1 MLLSPAEATAI
12 ISQHL
17 PSLPS
22 EDCGLSSAHGRI
34 LRRSIKTDRDLPAF
48 DRVTM
53 DGFALNSA
61 DLADDPSRPL
71 RIVGF
76 QAAGMMAQ
84 TLAASGQ
91 AIEIATGAVMP
102 HGADVIVPYEETERD
117 GDTFTLASGTTV
129 TPGQNLHRR
138 ASDFRSGAELITP
151 GTRLTGR
158 EIAVA
163 ATCGATHLTV
173 ATRPS
178 IAVIA
183 TGDELVE
190 IDVPHIAAHQIRK
203 SNDHALRAALLQSG
217 LASRIERFHLRD
229 HRPEIEQSLKNIL
242 AQFDVVI
249 LTGGV
254 SKGKLDYIPEVLAE
268 LKVTQHFRGIA
279 QRPGKPLWFGTT
291 SRRTPVFALPG
302 NPVSTYTCLHRY
314 VIPALRQMAKA
325 TPSPAETAILT
336 TAFNFPRPLAFMLPV
351 QIDASTG
358 GRLSAHPAPFNT
370 SGDLGGLLHTDGF
383 LELPADQSQFPAGTI
398 APFYRWI

>member
-61 DLADDPSRPL
+61 DLAEDPSRPL
-71 RIVGF
+71 RIAGF

-163 ATCGATHLTV
+163 ATCGAAHLTV
-173 ATRPS
+173 ATRPY
-178 IAVIA
+178 
-183 TGDELVE
+183 
-190 IDVPHIAAHQIRK
+190 R
-203 SNDHALRAALLQSG
+203 
-217 LASRIERFHLRD
+217 RD
-229 HRPEIEQSLKNIL
+229 RHWR
-242 AQFDVVI
+242 
-249 LTGGV
+249 
-254 SKGKLDYIPEVLAE
+254 
-268 LKVTQHFRGIA
+268 
-279 QRPGKPLWFGTT
+279 
-291 SRRTPVFALPG
+291 
-302 NPVSTYTCLHRY
+302 
-314 VIPALRQMAKA
+314 
-325 TPSPAETAILT
+325 
-336 TAFNFPRPLAFMLPV
+336 
-351 QIDASTG
+351 
-358 GRLSAHPAPFNT
+358 
-370 SGDLGGLLHTDGF
+370 
-383 LELPADQSQFPAGTI
+383 
-398 APFYRWI
+398 